1 MDTFTAITERR
12 AIKHYDPT
20 FVMPAAD
27 EKKLCEH
34 MLLAPTSFN
43 IQNWRFVVVRDPAHK
58 KAVRAAAWNQAQIEE
73 AHLTV
78 VICGDLKSWDKSP
91 ERYWRNSPAETQA
104 MLVPMIRQFYT
115 NAGPQVERDE
125 VMRSAGIA
133 SQTLMLAAKSMGY
146 DSCPMIGFDPVAVGK
161 LINLP
166 ADHVIGMIVVVGK
179 ALKPAH
185 PRGGQL
191 AMDEV
196 IFTDRFP
203 S

>member
-1 MDTFTAITERR
+1 MDTFTAIAERR
-12 AIKHYDPT
+12 AVKHYDPS
-20 FVMPAAD
+20 FVLPVAD
-27 EKKLCEH
+27 EKKLFEH
-34 MLLAPTSFN
+34 LLLAPTSFN
-43 IQNWRFVVVRDPAHK
+43 IQNWRFVVVRDPAQK

-73 AHLTV
+73 AQLTV
-78 VICGDLKSWDKSP
+78 VICGDLKAWDKSP
-91 ERYWRNSPAETQA
+91 ERYWRNSPPATQE
-104 MLVPMIRQFYT
+104 MLVPMIRQFYS

-133 SQTLMLAAKSMGY
+133 GQTLMLAAKSLGY

-161 LINLP
+161 LIDLP

-203 S
+203 E